1 MKKRLILS
9 SFILSLFLL
18 LFSCGIPNW
27 FYLPLGSITFKNYSE
42 NRTTV
47 RIDSNKYD
55 LKIEFYLLYTIT
67 DASTE
72 SDPKLSSV
80 LSGLRNDFR
89 NRYRINDANAN
100 RFSSSSSP
108 VSAYTSNQLTFNM
121 YPFRVIGADSSMNSG
136 DSPLFSYEK
145 MRGEGGETSF
155 NINYTLLDTDGKRY
169 LEVTMTD
176 DSGNSES
183 HVLGRYNGGELLADE
198 FISSDNS
205 NDHTHVEGNDYSIYL
220 YPVIYISSNTVSD
233 VGYPYNN
240 LMMVYTSDCI
250 SINL

>member
-27 FYLPLGSITFKNYSE
+27 FYLSSGSISFRNTSGG
-42 NRTTV
+42 TTV

-72 SDPKLSSV
+72 SDPTLSSV
-80 LSGLRNDFR
+80 LSGLRSDFR

-108 VSAYTSNQLTFNM
+108 VSAYTSNQLNFNM

-145 MRGEGGETSF
+145 IRGEGGETSF
-155 NINYTLLDTDGKRY
+155 NINYTLLDSDGKRY

-183 HVLGRYNGGELLADE
+183 HVLGRYNGGELLTDE